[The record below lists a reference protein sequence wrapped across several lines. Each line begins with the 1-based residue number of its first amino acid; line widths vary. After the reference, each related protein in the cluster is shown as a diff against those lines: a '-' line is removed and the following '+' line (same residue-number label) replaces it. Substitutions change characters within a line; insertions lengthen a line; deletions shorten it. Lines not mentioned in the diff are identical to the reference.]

1 MVTQLVSTELMLTPT
16 TDKQQKYL
24 MRAMPI
30 IFVFILLRF
39 PSGLFVYW
47 VTTNLWTVGQQ
58 LIIRR
63 VMKPKDLATMAA
75 QPVKRSRFM
84 EAVLSAQ
91 NERSKSDEI
100 LEKRRQKAAELA
112 AARGDKP
119 DEVKPAGAQ
128 RAGGRQ
134 AGSKQGGR
142 GAAAGRQRAGRQRA
156 KPGSAAQEGCH
167 PDTEEGCAQASSR
180 QGQAQAGPAGQPG
193 QEQERSGGRLTSR
206 PPDLRHSNAERG

>member
-75 QPVKRSRFM
+75 KPVKRSRFM

-119 DEVKPAGAQ
+119 AGAQ
-128 RAGGRQ
+128 RTGGRQ
-134 AGSKQGGR
+134 AGSKQGDGKQGGGQGDGKQGGGGQSRVSSPARVRPRHRGR
-142 GAAAGRQRAGRQRA
+142 VRASLLPARVGTGRAR
-156 KPGSAAQEGCH
+156 
-167 PDTEEGCAQASSR
+167 
-180 QGQAQAGPAGQPG
+180 GQPG

-206 PPDLRHSNAERG
+206 SPDLRHSNAERG